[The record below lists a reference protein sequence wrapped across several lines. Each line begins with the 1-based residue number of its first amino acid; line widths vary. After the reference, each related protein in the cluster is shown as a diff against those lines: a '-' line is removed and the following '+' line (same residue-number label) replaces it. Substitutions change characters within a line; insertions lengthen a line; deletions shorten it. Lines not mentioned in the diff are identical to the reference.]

1 MKTFDYT
8 IRDELGIHARPAGR
22 LVKEA
27 GGFTSSV
34 KIAKGEKS
42 ADAKKI
48 FGVMG
53 LGAKCGD
60 TVTLTIEGEDE
71 ADAAAKLEA
80 LMQAIW

>member
-1 MKTFDYT
+1 MQIFDYT
-8 IRDELGIHARPAGR
+8 IKDELGIHAKPVGL

-27 GGFTSSV
+27 GGCNFSI

-48 FGVMG
+48 FGIMG

-60 TVTLTIEGEDE
+60 TITITIDGEDE
-71 ADAAAKLEA
+71 EEAATRLEEF
-80 LMQAIW
+80 MKTIW